1 MGGSMYLS
9 RLTEFKNQRRQ
20 ANIQE
25 DSDDEES
32 GKRQEKKPMRL
43 NHFGV
48 PDVVPSNLG
57 DSFAANQP
65 WNQQEDAVDKKEGM
79 MGLLNQFY
87 DLSNN
92 PTV

>member
-1 MGGSMYLS
+1 MYLS
-9 RLTEFKNQRRQ
+9 RLTEFKNQKRRHVD
-20 ANIQE
+20 IPE
-25 DSDDEES
+25 DSDEES
-32 GKRQEKKPMRL
+32 GKKPEKQPMRL
-43 NHFGV
+43 NQFGV